1 MRPLGRALSV
11 SLALQRGALACAL
24 LLFLLPVAWLFSTAY
39 KPARDV
45 FSHPPTLAFTPT
57 LDNFRTIAGYFDLLQ
72 LLRSSLTI
80 AVGSTALALLLGVP
94 AGYALA
100 RSGWRWAP
108 ALVYLFLGVR
118 MVPPVATLIPFYV
131 LMRDVGL
138 LGTVW
143 AVILVHATLSVS
155 FVVWMMFAYFRSL
168 PRELEEAALVD
179 GCTPLGAL
187 LRIVLPL
194 VRPGLVAS
202 ALLCLML
209 SWNDFLYAAFLDP
222 LRHQDAL
229 GGAALGLR
237 HQGHHLGHDG
247 RARPL
252 LDPADPAP
260 GAAAQPL
267 LRPGADARRALSPVA
282 RDCPT
287 STTAR
292 RRARAPS
299 R

>member
-1 MRPLGRALSV
+1 MRPLGRASSV

-24 LLFLLPVAWLFSTAY
+24 LFCLLPVAWLFSTAY

-143 AVILVHATLSVS
+143 AVILVHATFSVS
-155 FVVWMMFAYFRSL
+155 FVVWMMFASFRGL
-168 PRELEEAALVD
+168 PRELEDAALVD

-209 SWNDFLYAAFLDP
+209 SWNDFLYAAFLTRSDTPSPSPPSLPPPATKP
-222 LRHQDAL
+222 LSVAL
-229 GGAALGLR
+229 LSAYGTKDITWGTMGALAHLSTLPILLLALLLNRYFVQGLTR
-237 HQGHHLGHDG
+237 GWH
-247 RARPL
+247 
-252 LDPADPAP
+252 
-260 GAAAQPL
+260 
-267 LRPGADARRALSPVA
+267 
-282 RDCPT
+282 
-287 STTAR
+287 
-292 RRARAPS
+292 
-299 R
+299 

>member
-80 AVGSTALALLLGVP
+80 AVGSTALALILGVP

-209 SWNDFLYAAFLDP
+209 SWNDFLYAAFLTRSDTKT
-222 LRHQDAL
+222 LSVAL
-229 GGAALGLR
+229 LSAYGTKDITWSTMGALAHLSTLPILLLALLLNRYFVQGLTR
-237 HQGHHLGHDG
+237 GVH
-247 RARPL
+247 
-252 LDPADPAP
+252 
-260 GAAAQPL
+260 
-267 LRPGADARRALSPVA
+267 
-282 RDCPT
+282 
-287 STTAR
+287 
-292 RRARAPS
+292 
-299 R
+299 

>member
-1 MRPLGRALSV
+1 MRALGRASSV

-45 FSHPPTLAFTPT
+45 FSHPPTLAFAPT

-209 SWNDFLYAAFLDP
+209 SWNDFLYAAFLTRSDTKT
-222 LRHQDAL
+222 LSVAL
-229 GGAALGLR
+229 LSAYGTKDITWGTMGALAHLSTLPILLLALLLNRYFVQGLTR
-237 HQGHHLGHDG
+237 GVH
-247 RARPL
+247 
-252 LDPADPAP
+252 
-260 GAAAQPL
+260 
-267 LRPGADARRALSPVA
+267 
-282 RDCPT
+282 
-287 STTAR
+287 
-292 RRARAPS
+292 
-299 R
+299 

>member
-209 SWNDFLYAAFLDP
+209 SWNDFLYAAFLTRSDTKT
-222 LRHQDAL
+222 LSVAL
-229 GGAALGLR
+229 LSAYGTKDITWSTMGALAHLSTLPILLLALLLNRYFVQGLTR
-237 HQGHHLGHDG
+237 GVH
-247 RARPL
+247 
-252 LDPADPAP
+252 
-260 GAAAQPL
+260 
-267 LRPGADARRALSPVA
+267 
-282 RDCPT
+282 
-287 STTAR
+287 
-292 RRARAPS
+292 
-299 R
+299 

>member
-1 MRPLGRALSV
+1 MRPLGRASSV
-11 SLALQRGALACAL
+11 SLALQRGTLACAL

-80 AVGSTALALLLGVP
+80 AVGSTALALILGVP

-209 SWNDFLYAAFLDP
+209 SWNDFLYAAFLTRSDTKT
-222 LRHQDAL
+222 LSVAL
-229 GGAALGLR
+229 LSAYGTKDITWSTMGALAHLSTLPILLLALLLNRYFVQGLTR
-237 HQGHHLGHDG
+237 GVH
-247 RARPL
+247 
-252 LDPADPAP
+252 
-260 GAAAQPL
+260 
-267 LRPGADARRALSPVA
+267 
-282 RDCPT
+282 
-287 STTAR
+287 
-292 RRARAPS
+292 
-299 R
+299 